1 MKWVKQDGEEEEQ
14 WRIGLPDTRRAT
26 FVKSPL
32 LILCL
37 SFKESP
43 SLIIHIIT
51 TTLSPLTALSL
62 YIYIPTQLN
71 VLLIC
76 VAWWSMHS
84 NSIRTRISLSIS
96 RWRMTPYG
104 SVSSVNYP
112 CRGGFFK
119 HRSEEDR
126 GEKIN
131 KYVTQSQHVHKYWTC
146 LWATV

>member
-37 SFKESP
+37 SLKESP

-62 YIYIPTQLN
+62 SIYIYIPTQLN

-76 VAWWSMHS
+76 DALQFDSHED
-84 NSIRTRISLSIS
+84 LSVHQPQQQMTNDTLWLRLFCQLPMS
-96 RWRMTPYG
+96 RWLLQTQIDTDTDQR
-104 SVSSVNYP
+104 
-112 CRGGFFK
+112 
-119 HRSEEDR
+119 
-126 GEKIN
+126 KI
-131 KYVTQSQHVHKYWTC
+131 
-146 LWATV
+146 AERR